1 MTLSTG
7 FGSASA
13 LDNRIVVGNSLAVGS
28 MVFWAAGF
36 PVADALLQV
45 WHPVTLILLCLITVL
60 CLLYPLWKMDRW
72 LRHSR
77 GNLP

>member
-7 FGSASA
+7 FGSTSA

-36 PVADALLQV
+36 PATDAANCKMLRGRVGLLLDFLDLELV
-45 WHPVTLILLCLITVL
+45 LLCC
-60 CLLYPLWKMDRW
+60 CLRSGTLTL
-72 LRHSR
+72 
-77 GNLP
+77 

>member
-7 FGSASA
+7 FGSTSA

-36 PVADALLQV
+36 PAAVAFQD
-45 WHPVTLILLCLITVL
+45 
-60 CLLYPLWKMDRW
+60 W
-72 LRHSR
+72 LFSE
-77 GNLP
+77 LSLD